1 MGQQF
6 RRLRP
11 GKLFH
16 PRRALC
22 CARAGAVSFRKAGK
36 AGIGAVIPCDKT
48 FRRDVGTETAV
59 QHRRLA
65 LGTPRTAQIDA
76 ARRAVGDEIA
86 APEHKA
92 QSIGFA
98 RRSCD
103 IAVRD
108 AVVHRADDTVFEEG
122 VAAAEDEINVACD
135 LTVGVV
141 LGGRFAGRKTARAE
155 KPSFSRSFSGSGAQ
169 KRVS

>member
-48 FRRDVGTETAV
+48 FRCDVGAETAV

-65 LGTPRTAQIDA
+65 LGTPRTPQIDT

-86 APEHKA
+86 VPEHEA
-92 QSIGFA
+92 QPVGFA
-98 RRSCD
+98 RRGGD
-103 IAVRD
+103 IAVGD
-108 AVVHRADDTVFEEG
+108 VIVHGAEGAVLEQRVS
-122 VAAAEDEINVACD
+122 AAEDEIDVPRD
-135 LTVGVV
+135 LAFGIV
-141 LGGRFAGRKTARAE
+141 LGRRAAGRKALGPR

-169 KRVS
+169 KSVS

>member
-6 RRLRP
+6 RCLRP

-48 FRRDVGTETAV
+48 FRRDVGAETAV

-65 LGTPRTAQIDA
+65 FGTPRTPQIDT

-86 APEHKA
+86 VPEHKA
-92 QSIGFA
+92 KSVCPA

-103 IAVRD
+103 IAVGD
-108 AVVHRADDTVFEEG
+108 VVVHRADDAVFEQG
-122 VAAAEDEINVACD
+122 VAAAKDEINVTCS
-135 LTVGVV
+135 LPKSPCSGPYS
-141 LGGRFAGRKTARAE
+141 GRRARRRGA
-155 KPSFSRSFSGSGAQ
+155 RSPATQSSSSAARQ
-169 KRVS
+169 RPR